1 MPERAIT
8 EMNSKQ
14 VNETTIRLNAFMR
27 DVKDGNLRTILKT
40 MQSMLDYHA
49 EKIRIYEEHP

>member
-1 MPERAIT
+1 
-8 EMNSKQ
+8 MNSKQ

-27 DVKDGNLRTILKT
+27 DVKDGNLRTILKN

-49 EKIRIYEEHP
+49 EKNSNL

>member
-27 DVKDGNLRTILKT
+27 DVEQLK
-40 MQSMLDYHA
+40 SKPVVDIVHFG
-49 EKIRIYEEHP
+49 